1 MGASF
6 SWEREANMGS
16 RMDDSLVVVERVIEH
31 MYQGLGGQ
39 LSIDD
44 MARTAFLSKF
54 HFSRVFR
61 QITGLSPGRFLSAIR
76 LQYAKRLLSSTS
88 LSVTDIC
95 FAVGYNSVGTFSSRF
110 KFAVGVSPSLY
121 RENSGLTSGLRVSRR
136 SDSGAPSS
144 QISGE
149 VFAPDLEVGSI
160 FLGAFPEPIMQ
171 GFPLRYQ
178 VLHRPGRYVL
188 DRLPRGMWHVL
199 AHAWVPGEEGRVR
212 DPVNDNPPPVVGSYG
227 PVVVSR
233 PGPTGPINI
242 NLRQMQVIDP
252 PTLLALPDIRWPSRR
267 TGDLEELA

>member
-1 MGASF
+1 MG
-6 SWEREANMGS
+6 RI
-16 RMDDSLVVVERVIEH
+16 DDSAVVVERVIEH

-61 QITGLSPGRFLSAIR
+61 HVTGLSPGRFLSAIR

-110 KFAVGVSPSLY
+110 KFAVGISPSLY
-121 RENSGLTSGLRVSRR
+121 RENCGVIAGLRVSRR
-136 SDSGAPSS
+136 GDSGAFSA
-144 QISGE
+144 QIRGE
-149 VFAPDLEVGSI
+149 ILAPDMEFGSI
-160 FLGAFPEPIMQ
+160 FVGAFPEPIMQ

-178 VLHRPGRYVL
+178 VLHRPGPYVL
-188 DRLPRGMWHVL
+188 DPLPRGTWHVL
-199 AHAWVPGEEGRVR
+199 AHVSFPGEEGRVR
-212 DPVNDNPPPVVGSYG
+212 DPVHDNPPPVVGSSG

-233 PGPTGPINI
+233 PGPVMPIDI
-242 NLRQMQVIDP
+242 RLRQMQMIDP
-252 PTLLALPDIRWPSRR
+252 PPLLAPPDVRWPYSH
-267 TGDLEELA
+267 TEGLGELA